1 VALYIGYITALYLPR
16 LIPMTHAAETGSVD
30 RLVFFLAP
38 FSGMYIMQ
46 IWDRIYLV
54 PDSGAN

>member
-1 VALYIGYITALYLPR
+1 
-16 LIPMTHAAETGSVD
+16 MTHAAETGSVD